1 LDESHKVKSPS
12 GKAAN
17 MVVAV
22 RGDGQYRLLL
32 TGTPITKAK
41 RAYDIYMQV
50 QILNPARVSA
60 YPTLADFKEHF
71 GRWATANGPNPFP
84 IYKGPR
90 NMNELNRLMRKDA
103 VVVRRED
110 CFDLPPREDLIT
122 LVKLGPSRKAYE
134 QMAEEM
140 IAELEDGNLTE

>member
-1 LDESHKVKSPS
+1 RERRWRVGGKTRANGLQYSHEIKPPS
-12 GKAAN
+12 LRAAH
-17 MVVAV
+17 MIVSMRDDV
-22 RGDGQYRLLL
+22 QYRLLL

-41 RAYDIYMQV
+41 RAYDIYMQF
-50 QILNPARVSA
+50 QFLNPERFSA

-110 CFDLPPREDLIT
+110 
-122 LVKLGPSRKAYE
+122 
-134 QMAEEM
+134 
-140 IAELEDGNLTE
+140 